1 MNMLHQPTPIPFQR
15 DFMKNKINLY
25 LLEYALNSIL
35 RQKEKNFFILFI
47 FTFLT
52 FLLSSVFFI
61 SNSIKHE
68 LNTTVDSLPQIIVQ
82 NLKAGKAYDIELS
95 ALDDI
100 IAITGVKDANA
111 RVWGYYY
118 FDNAGVNFTIVGID
132 QYENQYKKSFTK
144 IASKLTN
151 TENSSMIVGL
161 GVQKIMAQNYYK
173 DYFNFIKPDGTI
185 KKISLAG
192 TFDTDTQLESNDVIA
207 MSKEDA
213 REIFN
218 MSDDMTTDIVVTV
231 ANPEEIPTIKEKI
244 QLLYPNTRIITNEDL
259 KISYQNIFDYKSGV
273 FLALF
278 VISLFTF
285 FMIVYDKAS
294 GLTSEEK
301 KDIGILKSLGWT
313 IDDVLKEKFYEAFII
328 SFIAYLLGIFFAF
341 GYVYLLQAPLLR
353 EIFVGYSQLKTTFGL
368 PFVFNF
374 QTLFLVFFLSV
385 PIYIAAT
392 IIPSW
397 RIATLEADE
406 VIR

>member
-1 MNMLHQPTPIPFQR
+1 MRSN
-15 DFMKNKINLY
+15 INLY
-25 LLEYALNSIL
+25 LLEYSISSIL
-35 RQKEKNFFILFI
+35 RQKGKNIFILFI

-61 SNSIKHE
+61 AHSIKYE
-68 LNTTVDSLPQIIVQ
+68 LNATVNSLPQIIVQ
-82 NLKAGKAYDIELS
+82 NLKAGKVHDMELS
-95 ALDDI
+95 SLDEI
-100 IAITGVKDANA
+100 VAITGVKDANA

-132 QYENQYKKSFTK
+132 QYENQYKNSFTH
-144 IASKLTN
+144 IATKLQDSDQSN
-151 TENSSMIVGL
+151 MIVGL
-161 GVQKIMAQNYYK
+161 GVKKIMEQNYYK
-173 DYFNFIKPDGTI
+173 NYFNFIKPDGTI
-185 KKISLAG
+185 KKVTISG
-192 TFDTDTQLESNDVIA
+192 VFDGDTQLESNDVIA

-213 REIFN
+213 REVFGMN
-218 MSDDMTTDIVVTV
+218 DEMVTDIVVTI
-231 ANPEEIPTIKEKI
+231 ANPEEITTIKEKI
-244 QLLYPNTRIITNEDL
+244 KLLFPNTRVITNEDL
-259 KISYQNIFDYKSGV
+259 QVSYQNIFDYKSGI

-278 VISLFTF
+278 IISLFTF

-301 KDIGILKSLGWT
+301 KEIGILKSLGWT

-328 SFIAYLLGIFFAF
+328 SFVAYVLGVFFAF
-341 GYVYLLQAPLLR
+341 GFVYLLQAPLLR
-353 EIFVGYSQLKTTFGL
+353 DVFVGYSQLKTTFEL
-368 PFVFNF
+368 PFVFDF

-397 RIATLEADE
+397 RVATLEADE